1 MSEAYQFEEKDF
13 QLALR
18 IQSDLNNL
26 RGNPHVVKLLH
37 LFGSYCVGGVLCVET
52 PTEILS
58 ITEVVNGT
66 IEEYQGWIA
75 STCLVQNIFKQ
86 IVAGY
91 ANLRAV
97 GFYHCNLSAKTV
109 FLQLKPSEENPGIP
123 EILAKIA
130 GFEQAVAVSS
140 DGGFVVGE
148 SRVCGECSYAA
159 PEVGGIFVMGDS
171 VSGTVSAR
179 IRRTCGVWA
188 WFCSFC

>member
-26 RGNPHVVKLLH
+26 RGNLHVVKLLH
-37 LFGSYCVGGVLCVET
+37 LFGTYRVGGVLCVET
-52 PTEILS
+52 PMEILS

-159 PEVGGIFVMGDS
+159 PEVGGISAMRNS
-171 VSGTVSAR
+171 VSEMVSAR
-179 IRRTCGVWA
+179 IKRMCGVWE
-188 WFCSFC
+188 